1 MSSPTKQTPI
11 KADPKSGTPT
21 PKAAAAA
28 GGGKDKNAAGG
39 AGGKVDKNAAKEA
52 KKASRAA
59 KVAARGAVPD
69 ASAASSPVSGVGA
82 SAAASPAVS
91 AGPSA
96 AGAGPSSQQHS
107 GPSRHRRALA
117 AEAAAAS
124 ATPAPNAASTFFSHL
139 PGPRDPDTP
148 AALSSD
154 KLHPT
159 IVRLG
164 VLIAAG
170 TLRGASARTV
180 GVLEAFR
187 EVVHDYQCPETG
199 VFWKDLNS
207 HISPM
212 IAYLETCRPKGVGVG
227 NAIRWF
233 KGEITRLGEEDAEA
247 PGAGSGLDEAAQKAA
262 LIDAIGV
269 YLRDRIE
276 VAGQVIADN
285 AREKIKADDTVVVYA
300 RSSVVELTLLEAWRE
315 LQSRTPAQSFN
326 VVVIDSRPLHEGRAL
341 LAALTAA
348 GIPCTYT
355 LLPLASTALS
365 RADLVLLGASSLNS
379 DGALHSRAGTAVVA
393 MLAKEHRVPV
403 VACVETF
410 KLSERVQLDDLASN
424 ELGAAA
430 DLLSIPTAHGL
441 ELAKPLPKQLAT
453 LSLLYDLTP
462 PQHITAVCTEVG
474 FIPPSSVPTLLGK
487 SSGAA

>member
-21 PKAAAAA
+21 PKAA
-28 GGGKDKNAAGG
+28 GGKDKPAAG
-39 AGGKVDKNAAKEA
+39 AGKDKNAAKEA

-59 KVAARGAVPD
+59 KVAARGGGD
-69 ASAASSPVSGVGA
+69 ASAAASPASAVGA

-96 AGAGPSSQQHS
+96 ASGPSTAQHS
-107 GPSRHRRALA
+107 GPSRHRRAIA
-117 AEAAAAS
+117 AEAAASTAS
-124 ATPAPNAASTFFSHL
+124 APPNPTSTFFSHL
-139 PGPRDPDTP
+139 PGPRAPDTP
-148 AALSSD
+148 AALTSD

-187 EVVHDYQCPETG
+187 EVVHDYQCPDTG

-233 KGEITRLGEEDAEA
+233 KGEITRLGDEHAHM
-247 PGAGSGLDEAAQKAA
+247 DEAAQKAA

-285 AREKIKADDTVVVYA
+285 AREKIKPDDTVVVYA

-315 LQSRTPAQSFN
+315 LQAQSPPQSFN
-326 VVVIDSRPLHEGRAL
+326 VTVVDSRPLHEGRAL
-341 LAALTAA
+341 LAALTHA

-355 LLPLASTALS
+355 LLPLASTALA

-430 DLLSIPTAHGL
+430 DLLSIPTAHNL
-441 ELAKPLPKQLAT
+441 EIAKPLAKQLTT